1 MKTNLSGLFAGD
13 ILVNSSASVLLSH
26 SLYALK
32 HYITVCEDYEKRFNI
47 LFNPIK
53 SKLMCFNVKHKDF
66 VLYLCNQPVN
76 LVEHETYLGNFIVS
90 DIFDRSISHTV
101 HTFYKK
107 VNCIQHIVWAYMAA
121 SCSTITVNIF
131 QNCMWHGEK

>member
-1 MKTNLSGLFAGD
+1 M
-13 ILVNSSASVLLSH
+13 SH

-32 HYITVCEDYEKRFNI
+32 HYITVCEDYAKRFNI

-90 DIFDRSISHTV
+90 DIFDRRISHTV
-101 HTFYKK
+101 TLFIKK
-107 VNCIQHIVWAYMAA
+107 SKLH
-121 SCSTITVNIF
+121 STY
-131 QNCMWHGEK
+131 CMSLYGCKLFNYNSKYIS